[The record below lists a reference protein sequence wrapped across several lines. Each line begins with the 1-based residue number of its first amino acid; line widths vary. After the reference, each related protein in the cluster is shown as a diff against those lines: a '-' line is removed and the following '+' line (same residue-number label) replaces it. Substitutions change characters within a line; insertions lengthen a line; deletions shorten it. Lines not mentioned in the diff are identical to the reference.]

1 MKSTV
6 TAPKDAVLKRLNKI
20 EGQVRGIKKMVENG
34 RPCVDIMRQMAAT
47 DSALRSVAKL
57 IITEH
62 MDSCFEEAIKSD
74 ESRKRFLEELLES
87 FGRFG

>member
-1 MKSTV
+1 
-6 TAPKDAVLKRLNKI
+6 LKTGKKAGPNNRNL
-20 EGQVRGIKKMVENG
+20 EGQVRGIKKMVENS
-34 RPCVDIMRQMAAT
+34 RPCVDVLRQMAAT

-62 MDSCFEEAIKSD
+62 MDSCFEETMKDS
-74 ESRKRFLEELLES
+74 ETRKQFLAELLES

>member
-1 MKSTV
+1 MKRAAT
-6 TAPKDAVLKRLNKI
+6 TPRDAVLTRLNRI
-20 EGQVRGIKKMVENG
+20 EGQVRGIKKMVENS
-34 RPCVDIMRQMAAT
+34 RPCVDVLRQMAAT

-62 MDSCFEEAIKSD
+62 MDSCFEETMKDS
-74 ESRKRFLEELLES
+74 ETRKQFLAELLES